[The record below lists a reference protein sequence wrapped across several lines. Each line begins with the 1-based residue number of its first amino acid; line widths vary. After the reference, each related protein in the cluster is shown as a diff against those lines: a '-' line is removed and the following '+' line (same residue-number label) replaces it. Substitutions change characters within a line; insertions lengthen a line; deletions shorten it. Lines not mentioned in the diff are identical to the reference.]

1 MSIRTSFNPMGTL
14 GGVEPFVQPVL
25 KSNTGIDESK
35 PHSCSMSI
43 AKRPKGDGTYYEPAY
58 MSEYS
63 SCYSAFDGKIDTRGS
78 IATSYDKVVDG
89 FDVCALCI
97 KFSRPVKFN
106 NVKFLTEGI
115 NVRSSH
121 VQFRYVDATGE
132 EIVCGDMKSAP
143 DARWINKWYSLQLTM
158 TEYTNEIRIFSDKPD
173 GNVSNWAFLVYDM
186 QFEGVHKKS

>member
-1 MSIRTSFNPMGTL
+1 MSIPNSFNPMGTL
-14 GGVEPFVQPVL
+14 GAGEPFVQPVL
-25 KSNTGIDESK
+25 KSNTAIDESK

-43 AKRPKGDGTYYEPAY
+43 AKRPKGDGTYYEPGNSY
-58 MSEYS
+58 EYVA
-63 SCYSAFDGKIDTRGS
+63 CYYVFDGRIDTSGG
-78 IATSYDKVVDG
+78 IATSYDQVVDG

-106 NVKFLTEGI
+106 NVKFLPVGF

-132 EIVCGDMKSAP
+132 EIVCGDMKSTP
-143 DARWINKWYSLQLTM
+143 DARWTNKWYSFPLTM

-173 GNVSNWAFLVYDM
+173 GNVSNWAFQVYDM